1 MNHPLV
7 TVIVTTRNNETT
19 LGACL
24 ASIAAQSYDPIEL
37 IVIDN
42 NSTDATPEIAGTY
55 TPLVFTKGPERSAQR
70 NYGASLAHGEYLLII
85 DSDMELSEH
94 VIQDCINTVQDN
106 PDTKAAII
114 PEESFGEGFW
124 AKCKKLERSFYI
136 GQDAIEAAR
145 FFDAE
150 LYSSL
155 GGYNERMTGGEDW
168 DLTRRA
174 RAQTK
179 IGRAYAY
186 IFHNE
191 GRPRFLR
198 TVKKVHYYARNAT
211 AYLAENKESVIT
223 SPSGPLHRY
232 KLFLSHPRKLLR
244 NPLVGM
250 GMLTLKT
257 TEYAAGAL
265 GLIQSRSGR
274 DKQTIQTTHNGMQG

>member
-7 TVIVTTRNNETT
+7 TVIVTTRNNEAT
-19 LGACL
+19 LDACL

-37 IVIDN
+37 IVVDN
-42 NSTDATPEIAGTY
+42 NSTDATREIAGTY

-70 NYGASLAHGEYLLII
+70 NYGASVAHGAYMLII

-94 VIQDCINTVQDN
+94 VIQDCVNTVQDN
-106 PDTKAAII
+106 PDTKAIII

-124 AKCKKLERSFYI
+124 AKCKKLERSFYV

-145 FFDAE
+145 FFDAQ
-150 LYSSL
+150 LYASL
-155 GGYNERMTGGEDW
+155 GGYNEQMTGGEDW

-174 RAQTK
+174 RSLTK
-179 IGRAYAY
+179 VGRTYAY

-198 TVKKVHYYARNAT
+198 TVKKVHYYARNAA
-211 AYLAENKESVIT
+211 AYFAENKESVVL

-232 KLFLSHPRKLLR
+232 KLFFSNPRKLFR
-244 NPLVGM
+244 NPFIGI

-265 GLIQSRSGR
+265 GLIESKLSRSGQAT
-274 DKQTIQTTHNGMQG
+274 KPTQKEAQE